1 MNKHILC
8 ASVAGGVVLS
18 DQLSKYAVQHLLRL
32 YSQKEIIPGLCN
44 LTYIINYGGA
54 FGLFSGLT
62 NPWRII
68 LFLGISAVALFILL
82 IFYIKY
88 HRDDMVIPISIALI
102 AGGAVGNFIDRI
114 RFNGVIDFID
124 IHYGRYHWPA
134 FNIADTTITIGA
146 IIILFRQIFLGT
158 KGL

>member
-1 MNKHILC
+1 
-8 ASVAGGVVLS
+8 
-18 DQLSKYAVQHLLRL
+18 
-32 YSQKEIIPGLCN
+32 
-44 LTYIINYGGA
+44 
-54 FGLFSGLT
+54 
-62 NPWRII
+62 
-68 LFLGISAVALFILL
+68 
-82 IFYIKY
+82 
-88 HRDDMVIPISIALI
+88 MVIPISIALI